1 MRQLFFIRDESS
13 KPDPAKPFLLIL
25 RRRNFSGFSAACSS
39 GMRERG
45 VRTSQEAAGF
55 MAAGLSPAA
64 SICSSR

>member
-13 KPDPAKPFLLIL
+13 KPDPVQPFLLIR
-25 RRRNFSGFSAACSS
+25 RRRNFNGFSDACSN

-45 VRTSQEAAGF
+45 VQASQE
-55 MAAGLSPAA
+55 AAGLSPAA